1 VKGVAG
7 KGLVYGSALGAINQA
22 AEEDSTKKYATRFN
36 LNEPTGDGSAA
47 DIAKFMGLRALG
59 FMSDLGDNMT
69 LGLAGRFYRDKQAT
83 APAGAQPQPQRQTAP
98 AGKQPAGAPQKA
110 PAAQSVPFTAPDRYA
125 PGSREALLDTL
136 RERTAL
142 LMNNPSFARMTPS
155 ALERDHQVAQTNQ
168 IANNDALARYQ
179 AAVNPN
185 IELMKRAQAMYS
197 SGMSSFGDLDAAGA
211 FAGADE
217 AATAAKK
224 AAHLKHI
231 LSMKEEGDAYASR
244 INKLNYG
251 LYGDDGVERKAE
263 GGMIGAMGP
272 QGSPQ
277 QNPIAARYG
286 QYIQSAMQA
295 GVQPLPLE
303 KFTDLLMR
311 TQMQLQQ
318 APAQAPMGYAE
329 GGAVDVD
336 GKLVL
341 GPGTGKSD
349 SIPAVIDGERPAALS
364 TGEFVM
370 PIEAVKFFGL
380 QRLNKMVEAAR
391 KGQQG
396 GDTGGDAYAKGGV
409 VKDKPTAPAG
419 MDAMTGY
426 DVRKHR
432 YGPDGMYFDQRAAYP
447 LQAEPPEKTFAQKT
461 GDAVYRALPR
471 WGVPE

>member
-1 VKGVAG
+1 
-7 KGLVYGSALGAINQA
+7 
-22 AEEDSTKKYATRFN
+22 
-36 LNEPTGDGSAA
+36 
-47 DIAKFMGLRALG
+47 
-59 FMSDLGDNMT
+59 
-69 LGLAGRFYRDKQAT
+69 
-83 APAGAQPQPQRQTAP
+83 
-98 AGKQPAGAPQKA
+98 
-110 PAAQSVPFTAPDRYA
+110 
-125 PGSREALLDTL
+125 
-136 RERTAL
+136 
-142 LMNNPSFARMTPS
+142 
-155 ALERDHQVAQTNQ
+155 
-168 IANNDALARYQ
+168 
-179 AAVNPN
+179 
-185 IELMKRAQAMYS
+185 
-197 SGMSSFGDLDAAGA
+197 MSSFGDLDAAGA

-224 AAHLKHI
+224 AAYLKNI
-231 LSMKEEGDAYASR
+231 MGIKEEGDAYARR
-244 INKLNYG
+244 IKELDYG
-251 LYGDDGVERKAE
+251 LYGGDGVERKAE

-311 TQMQLQQ
+311 TQIQLQQ

-396 GDTGGDAYAKGGV
+396 GDTGGDAYAQGGPV
-409 VKDKPTAPAG
+409 RRGLDVYDFPTTKEQANWSIRDALELSRDARGREAKEHYARMANDAFRSRFNIEHPMFDKL
-419 MDAMTGY
+419 
-426 DVRKHR
+426 K
-432 YGPDGMYFDQRAAYP
+432 
-447 LQAEPPEKTFAQKT
+447 
-461 GDAVYRALPR
+461 
-471 WGVPE
+471 